1 MTIKRID
8 EHSLKVLEFDLI
20 LEILAGFAAS
30 DLGKQAVRTLYPSTN
45 RQWIRQRLA
54 ETSEMKDLLN
64 QAVRIPLSGLR
75 DIGKII
81 QGLGKKQTVFTPEEL
96 LDICDTLAA
105 SRRLK
110 HFFSDLDP
118 QDFQH
123 LPSFALNLDE
133 FTDLVDAINR
143 SIDGRQGVLDHASEK
158 LGVIRKHIQTLDT
171 RIRKEFR
178 RITSNP
184 QMRKALEN
192 NSFLIRHGRP
202 VVAVKSH
209 YRMYLRGTVLD
220 RSNSGATL
228 YMEPDELIE
237 LSNELEDARFEE
249 KKEIDHIL
257 WQLTHA
263 VLNDSDAIKRSIKT
277 LSFVDLAY
285 AKARFSVDYQMN
297 APRLGDS
304 VHLRSARHPLL
315 LQWAGQ
321 QNDCPI
327 HEAFQ
332 HIVPISPRL
341 GDDFDL
347 LLITGPNTGGK
358 TVLLK
363 TLGLCLLMAQSGM
376 HIPAHPESQISVYQQ
391 IFADIG
397 DEQSIQQSLSTFSA
411 HMRQIV
417 HIIEN
422 TQTRTLILLDELGA
436 GTDPT
441 EGAYL
446 ATAILNELLIRQGHI
461 VATTHL
467 GQLKTFAF
475 TQARA
480 ENGSVQFDTQ
490 SLKPT
495 YKLSI
500 GTPGSSNALVIA
512 QRLGMPA
519 PVMQQ
524 ARGLI
529 DQKSL
534 GTTELINKVQTI
546 RELAE
551 GKRRKAQRV
560 LDRAQKIRKQAADR
574 LNHIKTEQLQLRHQA
589 DHELD
594 HSLRQVRKIL
604 EQFCAKMANAPH
616 PWDSEASHLADQI
629 EHYTASTPLAKRHQ
643 TFIDTL
649 RKGDTVY
656 VMGFRRSAL
665 VERIRRNK
673 KTALL
678 QMDSK
683 QLEVPYEQISQF
695 AGD

>member
-1 MTIKRID
+1 MTQTRIHD
-8 EHSLKVLEFDLI
+8 HALQVLEFDLI
-20 LEILAGFAAS
+20 LKMLAGFAAS
-30 DLGKQAVRTLYPSTN
+30 DLGKQAARSLYPSTN

-54 ETSEMKDLLN
+54 ETSEMKTLL
-64 QAVRIPLSGLR
+64 QQGVRIPLSGLR

-81 QGLGKKQTVFTPEEL
+81 QGLGQKQTVFNPEEL

-110 HFFSDLDP
+110 LFFSDLDP

-123 LPSFALNLDE
+123 LPSFALTLDE
-133 FTDLVDAINR
+133 FTDLVNTINR

-158 LGVIRKHIQTLDT
+158 LGVIRKHMRTLET
-171 RIRKEFR
+171 KIRKEFR
-178 RITSNP
+178 RITSSP
-184 QMRKALEN
+184 HIRKALEN
-192 NSFLIRHGRP
+192 NNFLIRHGRP
-202 VVAVKSH
+202 VVAIKSH

-220 RSNSGATL
+220 RSNSGSTL
-228 YMEPDELIE
+228 YMEPDELVE
-237 LSNELEDARFEE
+237 LSNELEDAHFEE

-263 VLNDSDAIKRSIKT
+263 VLEDSDAITRSIKT

-285 AKARFSVDYQMN
+285 AKARFSMDYQMN
-297 APRLGDS
+297 APQLGDS

-327 HEAFQ
+327 HEAFP

-363 TLGLCLLMAQSGM
+363 TLGICLLMAQSGM
-376 HIPAHPESQISVYQQ
+376 HIPAHADSQITVYHQ

-411 HMRQIV
+411 HMRQVV

-422 TQTRTLILLDELGA
+422 TQSHTLILLDELGA

-446 ATAILNELLIRQGHI
+446 ATAILNDLLTRKGHT

-495 YKLSI
+495 YKLFI
-500 GTPGSSNALVIA
+500 GTPGSSNALAIA

-519 PVMQQ
+519 AVLKQ
-524 ARGLI
+524 AQDLL

-534 GTTELINKVQTI
+534 GTTELINQVQTI

-560 LDRAQKIRKQAADR
+560 LDRAQTLRKQAAQR
-574 LNHIKTEQLQLRHQA
+574 LNQIKTDQQQLRHQA

-594 HSLRQVRKIL
+594 HSLHLIRKML
-604 EQFCAKMANAPH
+604 NQYRSTMANAPH
-616 PWDSEASHLADQI
+616 PWSTEASHLIDQI
-629 EHYTASTPLAKRHQ
+629 EQFTASTPLAKRHQ
-643 TFIDTL
+643 AFIDTL

-656 VMGFRRSAL
+656 VIGFRRSAL

-673 KTALL
+673 KTVVL

-683 QLEVPYEQISQF
+683 QLEVAYDQISKF
-695 AGD
+695 ADD